1 MHGIHKVYICPMER
15 EAEEVDGVREDLSRE
30 GLPTLLP
37 TLLPVDEDLEVEG
50 RPLLLLTPVDDDCLL
65 AGENRPPVAV
75 LKRSLMERLAEVV
88 VDEEREGR
96 RRDGR
101 PILLPGCLCCWLLV
115 LTTLP
120 LVSSLGCEGTGYQPP
135 VSSERASGTRYHPPE
150 AKTDWSLG

>member
-1 MHGIHKVYICPMER
+1 MLGNHKVYIWPMER
-15 EAEEVDGVREDLSRE
+15 EAEEVEGEREDLRRE

-37 TLLPVDEDLEVEG
+37 TLLPEEDLEVEG
-50 RPLLLLTPVDDDCLL
+50 LPLLLLTPAVDDCLL

-75 LKRSLMERLAEVV
+75 LKRSLMERLAEEVV
-88 VDEEREGR
+88 EEEREGR